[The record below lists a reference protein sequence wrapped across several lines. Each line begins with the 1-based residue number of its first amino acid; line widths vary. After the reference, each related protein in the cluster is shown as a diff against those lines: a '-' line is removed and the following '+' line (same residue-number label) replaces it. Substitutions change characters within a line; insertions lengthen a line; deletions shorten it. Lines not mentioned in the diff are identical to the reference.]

1 MILNNWWELLK
12 VGENADS
19 GVCPNRDLT
28 LGERLELAH
37 SLPSSFLWL
46 HGVTEGETG
55 AGPQRALSFPHRAA
69 RVSHGLIRKCGD

>member
-1 MILNNWWELLK
+1 MILNDWWELSK

-19 GVCPNRDLT
+19 GVSLNRDLT
-28 LGERLELAH
+28 LGEQLELAH
-37 SLPSSFLWL
+37 SLLSFLWL

-55 AGPQRALSFPHRAA
+55 AGSQPAVSFPHRAA